1 MLILIGAA
9 IVMIST
15 LGGFMI
21 AGGNPMV
28 LLHVS
33 EFVVILGVALGV
45 LIIASPGHLL
55 KEILHKTKSAI
66 TGKEIDRAQYEE
78 LFKLVYELFLLGRKN
93 GLIALEEHVTDP
105 EKSSIFSKYPG
116 FLAQK
121 IPLEFLLNSIRPII
135 DGRIKPD
142 QLEDLMEAELD
153 AKESESEHPV
163 HLLQMVGDSLPGIGI
178 VAAVLGIINTMASI
192 AEGPEA
198 VGEKVAAA
206 LTGTLL
212 GIFVAYG
219 FVNPLANRIKLIN
232 GTDNQYLRCIMISV
246 AGFAKGLAPVSAV
259 ETARR
264 SLDRVVQPDGDE
276 LESMLKALPA
286 PGKSG

>member
-1 MLILIGAA
+1 MLIIVGALI
-9 IVMIST
+9 VLLST

-21 AGGNPMV
+21 AGGNPLV

-45 LIIASPGHLL
+45 LVIASPGHLM
-55 KEILHKTKSAI
+55 KEIIAKSMSAI
-66 TGKEIDRAQYEE
+66 SSNSASKADYTE
-78 LFKLVYELFLLGRKN
+78 LFKLLYELFLLGRRN
-93 GLIALEEHVTDP
+93 GLIALEEHITAP
-105 EKSSIFSKYPG
+105 ETSSIFARYPK
-116 FLAQK
+116 FLANHG
-121 IPLEFLLNSIRPII
+121 PRDFLLNAIKPII

-142 QLEDLMEAELD
+142 QLEELMNTELD
-153 AKESESEHPV
+153 AKESEMEHPV

-192 AEGPEA
+192 SEGPEA

-219 FVNPLANRIKLIN
+219 FVNPLATRVKFNN
-232 GTDNQYLRCIMISV
+232 ANDMMFLRCIMVSV
-246 AGFAKGLAPVSAV
+246 AGFAKGLAPITAV
-259 ETARR
+259 EIARR
-264 SLDRVVQPDGDE
+264 SLDHVVQPGADE
-276 LESMLKALPA
+276 LETLLKSLPV
-286 PGKSG
+286 PGKA